1 MNLHFKSRSLFF
13 IVLFCIYPLCWGQN
27 PLQNTKN
34 KSPFPVKYISEADQK
49 LMIRTITVAPVY
61 DNVKKVYAEPIQR
74 LLAELIQ
81 NDKVWGFSAFPE
93 TNKKIFVETYD
104 SYPNEVLEI
113 LKQTSAQG
121 LLTAIITKGP
131 SGLSAK
137 LKLYTADQGL
147 PLAEESFQD
156 LTAFEIPRLRDE
168 FVTLYQNLKNKL
180 PYRGFILSRRGLEV
194 TINAGSK
201 NGLRLG
207 QELTFAQ
214 ILKINRHPKLK
225 ILVSTEKEIIG
236 RVQVTKIEPYL
247 SFGQIIFEKETGV
260 LEVGTKLLPTESI
273 AYPRP
278 VINALGEVIDD
289 KAQSSLSPKNDQASG
304 QVEEKKISFDQS
316 PHLGKIILQGGI
328 SQYAES
334 GSFNSGPSIST
345 SQALVP
351 TLYLDGE
358 YSITPNWFVSL
369 NRLQSLFSASNP
381 QAGSNPS
388 TLNYTYAK
396 YSGSVGYNYFST
408 ENFFSKPKLS
418 CELGYSNFKTNVSDS
433 TPLAFTST
441 ATDSAFIK
449 IAGSF
454 PIEPD
459 FPLEIGAS
467 FNILL
472 NPNLTESPVTSG
484 SSSARITSF
493 ALNALYPLT
502 AKLRYRFDLNF
513 DQIQAD
519 FSGSGP
525 KRSSTIQVTTQ
536 LFGIEYLY

>member
-1 MNLHFKSRSLFF
+1 MSLHLKSRLFYF
-13 IVLFCIYPLCWGQN
+13 VFLFCAYSFCEAQDLSQ
-27 PLQNTKN
+27 TKKN
-34 KSPFPVKYISEADQK
+34 KNPFPVRYTSEADQK
-49 LMIRTITVAPVY
+49 LMIKTITVAPVY
-61 DNVKKVYAEPIQR
+61 DNVKKVYAEPIQK

-81 NDKVWGFSAFPE
+81 NDKVWGFSPFPE
-93 TNKKIFVETYD
+93 TSKKIFIETYD
-104 SYPNEVLEI
+104 ANSKEVLEI

-131 SGLSAK
+131 NGLSAK
-137 LKLYTADQGL
+137 LKLYTSDQGL
-147 PLAEESFQD
+147 LLAEESFQD
-156 LTAFEIPRLRDE
+156 LTAFEIPRLREE
-168 FVTLYQNLKNKL
+168 FITLYQNLKNKL

-201 NGLRLG
+201 NGISVG

-214 ILKINRHPKLK
+214 ILKVNRHPKLR

-236 RVQVTKIEPYL
+236 RVQVTKVEPYL
-247 SFGQIIFEKETGV
+247 SFGQIILEKETGV

-278 VINALGEVIDD
+278 VINSNGEVIDD
-289 KAQSSLSPKNDQASG
+289 KAPSTSNSRPDQAANLTA
-304 QVEEKKISFDQS
+304 EKKERPGLSS
-316 PHLGKIILQGGI
+316 HLGKVVLQGGL

-345 SQALVP
+345 SQALAP
-351 TLYLDGE
+351 TVFLDGE
-358 YSITPNWFVSL
+358 YWITTNWFVDLSI
-369 NRLQSLFSASNP
+369 LQSLFSASNP

-388 TLNYTYAK
+388 SLNYTYSK
-396 YSGSVGYNYFST
+396 YSGSIGYYYFLAD
-408 ENFFSKPKLS
+408 NFSSPKLS
-418 CELGYSNFKTNVSDS
+418 AQAGFSNFKTNVSDS

-441 ATDSAFIK
+441 STDSAFVK

-467 FNILL
+467 FNILI
-472 NPNLTESPVTSG
+472 NPNLTESPVASG
-484 SSSARITSF
+484 SSSSRVTSF
-493 ALNALYPLT
+493 SLNALYPFMQN
-502 AKLRYRFDLNF
+502 LRYRFDLNF

-525 KRSSTIQVTTQ
+525 KRSSTIKVTTQ
-536 LFGIEYLY
+536 LFGIDYLF

>member
-1 MNLHFKSRSLFF
+1 MIFHLKNRFYFF
-13 IVLFCIYPLCWGQN
+13 IFFFCVQSLCWAQD
-27 PLQNTKN
+27 LSKTTKN
-34 KSPFPVKYISEADQK
+34 KSPFPVKYTSEADQK
-49 LMIRTITVAPVY
+49 LMIKTVTVAPVY
-61 DNVKKVYAEPIQR
+61 DNVKKVYAEPIQK

-81 NDKVWGFSAFPE
+81 NDKVWGFSPFPE
-93 TNKKIFVETYD
+93 TNKKIFIETYD
-104 SYPNEVLEI
+104 SNSNDVLDI

-137 LKLYTADQGL
+137 LKLYTSDQGL
-147 PLAEESFQD
+147 LLAEESFQD
-156 LTAFEIPRLRDE
+156 LTAFEIPRLREE
-168 FVTLYQNLKNKL
+168 FITLYQNLKNKL

-201 NGLRLG
+201 NGISIG

-225 ILVSTEKEIIG
+225 FLVSTEKEIIG
-236 RVQVTKIEPYL
+236 RVQVTKVEPYL

-260 LEVGTKLLPTESI
+260 LEVGTKLLPTEFI

-278 VINALGEVIDD
+278 IINANGEVIDD
-289 KAQSSLSPKNDQASG
+289 KAHTSLGSKSDQTSNQNLA
-304 QVEEKKISFDQS
+304 KKINSDQS
-316 PHLGKIILQGGI
+316 TRLGKVILQGGV

-345 SQALVP
+345 SQALAP
-351 TLYLDGE
+351 TLSLDGE
-358 YSITPNWFVSL
+358 YWMTPNWFVGL
-369 NRLQSLFSASNP
+369 NLLQSLFSASNP
-381 QAGSNPS
+381 QAGSNPAS
-388 TLNYTYAK
+388 LNYTYAK
-396 YSGSVGYNYFST
+396 YSGSIGYYYLLAADFSG
-408 ENFFSKPKLS
+408 PKLS
-418 CELGYSNFKTNVSDS
+418 AEAGYANFKTNVSDS

-441 ATDSAFIK
+441 ATDSVFLK

-459 FPLEIGAS
+459 FPLEVGAS

-502 AKLRYRFDLNF
+502 SNMRYRFDLNF

-525 KRSSTIQVTTQ
+525 KRSSTIKVTTQ
-536 LFGIEYLY
+536 LFGIEYLF